1 MELDSHLL
9 SLNIAAEQQH
19 SIISHWESRNN
30 SVYRKSRDS
39 STSRPGTDYQVDEID
54 DADLLEG
61 DLEDDVAVQQAWTEL
76 TEITREQER
85 YAEMRAAAEK
95 ELEACRKCS
104 AMLEDQLPSRI
115 NSDEE
120 RELLALMLR
129 VHELEA
135 DKMMLQTE
143 RLVKQHELRR
153 RELMLLRYDR
163 QRQISDE
170 IITRQR
176 RIMEDLVWLSHRAD
190 AFEANEHLWILHII
204 LHCSFVLDYHIKT
217 QYHLKSF
224 YSFRARSGSVRVCE

>member
-176 RIMEDLVWLSHRAD
+176 RIMEAERNIEND
-190 AFEANEHLWILHII
+190 AFPE
-204 LHCSFVLDYHIKT
+204 D
-217 QYHLKSF
+217 
-224 YSFRARSGSVRVCE
+224 YSFTSSVSNDWQRGVERANGLVTGSRRRTGGNGIHSSSDSPF